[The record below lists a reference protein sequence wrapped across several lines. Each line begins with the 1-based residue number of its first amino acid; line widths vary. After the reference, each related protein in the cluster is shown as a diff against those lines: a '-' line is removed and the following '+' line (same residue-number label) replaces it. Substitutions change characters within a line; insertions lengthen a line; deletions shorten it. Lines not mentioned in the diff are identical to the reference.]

1 MSLDPRD
8 QLVKAMA
15 ELGAYRGTG
24 AYRAFYDALRAI
36 EGVHVEDFGSVK
48 PEALP
53 ALQQQY
59 RQVVALRKAMEAD
72 EPGREM
78 PIP

>member
-1 MSLDPRD
+1 MTDPRD
-8 QLVKAMA
+8 DLVVAMNA
-15 ELGAYRGTG
+15 LAAYRGTG

-36 EGVHVEDFGSVK
+36 ERVHIDDFGRAK
-48 PEALP
+48 PESLP

-72 EPGREM
+72 KPGGEM

>member
-1 MSLDPRD
+1 MTDPRD
-8 QLVKAMA
+8 DLVVAMNA
-15 ELGAYRGTG
+15 LAAYRGTG

-36 EGVHVEDFGSVK
+36 ERVHIDDFGRAK

-59 RQVVALRKAMEAD
+59 RQVIALRKAMEAD
-72 EPGREM
+72 EPGGEM

>member
-1 MSLDPRD
+1 MSTDPRD
-8 QLVKAMA
+8 ELVVLMT
-15 ELGAYRGTG
+15 ELGAFRGTG
-24 AYRAFYDALRAI
+24 AYRAFYDALRGI
-36 EGVHVEDFGSVK
+36 EAVHVDSFGRVK
-48 PEALP
+48 ADELP

>member
-1 MSLDPRD
+1 MIDPRD
-8 QLVKAMA
+8 ELVLAMVGLA
-15 ELGAYRGTG
+15 AYRGTG

-36 EGVHVEDFGSVK
+36 ERVHIEDFGCVK
-48 PEALP
+48 AEGLP

-72 EPGREM
+72 EPGSEM